1 MGISKNRSE
10 LGARSRFI
18 EMPHLKGQAMTCTH
32 CNAPQGEIHL
42 YRRPIEPAAIC
53 DGCVSALAQVLAR
66 HVCRDV
72 PDLTPLTFD

>member
-1 MGISKNRSE
+1 
-10 LGARSRFI
+10 
-18 EMPHLKGQAMTCTH
+18 MTCTH

-42 YRRPIEPAAIC
+42 YRRPIEPVAIC

-72 PDLTPLTFD
+72 PDMTPIVFD